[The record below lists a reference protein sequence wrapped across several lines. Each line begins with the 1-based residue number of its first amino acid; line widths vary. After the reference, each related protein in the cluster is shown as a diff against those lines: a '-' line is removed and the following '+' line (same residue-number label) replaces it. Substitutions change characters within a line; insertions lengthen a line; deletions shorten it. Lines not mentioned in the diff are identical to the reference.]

1 MKKLLEI
8 STWYSF
14 SRNSRYLYALQTIY
28 VRQRTDIIKEK
39 NNDVDCYLKNC
50 SNIKKS
56 FRTLEA
62 TRSVKTQPRD

>member
-39 NNDVDCYLKNC
+39 NNDVDRYLKNC

>member
-14 SRNSRYLYALQTIY
+14 PEIPDIFTPSRQFMLGKG
-28 VRQRTDIIKEK
+28 RTSSKK
-39 NNDVDCYLKNC
+39 KSNDVDCYLKNC